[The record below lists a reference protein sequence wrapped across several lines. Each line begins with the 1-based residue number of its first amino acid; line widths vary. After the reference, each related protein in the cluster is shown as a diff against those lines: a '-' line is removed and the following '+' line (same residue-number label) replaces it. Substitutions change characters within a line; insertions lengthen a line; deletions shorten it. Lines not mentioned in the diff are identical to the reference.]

1 MTCRV
6 RSQGGV
12 RTTSL
17 FLKPICFISYDT
29 LTARGGSCVGFLS
42 NTEMNLE
49 LKTELYAG
57 CSGWNLVLT
66 FSLLDPSRRR
76 VTRLAHLAAESSWRV
91 LEMYS
96 MQLLYCYIKSYVTK
110 LMISILLKCV
120 TVGLEACHK
129 RQLPEYG
136 IYFNQACL
144 CRVM

>member
-76 VTRLAHLAAESSWRV
+76 VTRLVQLAAESSWHA
-91 LEMYS
+91 LEMY
-96 MQLLYCYIKSYVTK
+96 ITN
-110 LMISILLKCV
+110 
-120 TVGLEACHK
+120 
-129 RQLPEYG
+129 RYG
-136 IYFNQACL
+136 
-144 CRVM
+144 